1 MPKIKSV
8 GINGRPANS
17 YAIQYTPGTTLKAAG
32 RKARVIEVGPDIA
45 VQVYADERDYILSQF
60 DGIVEIKE

>member
-8 GINGRPANS
+8 GAKGKPANS
-17 YAIQYTPGTTLKAAG
+17 YAIQYTPGTTLQATG

-60 DGIVEIKE
+60 SDIVEIKE